1 MVVLTDRLRAATSLP
16 PAASEALRRVPPLA
30 LVALVLALGGLGLAA
45 VGRSPTPEQA
55 PPEGLQPALLEPE
68 AVHLPRGDLPIIGDP
83 IRDLTIWY
91 GQRVSDANRAAVDNL
106 TGRFLT
112 PIDPL
117 ADPTTTDVYGKIL
130 LITIPLLTL
139 GGLVLGY
146 LIMNARTSGESAY
159 GVRAV
164 TPRFVVGATLSILGI
179 YLVSLLAQF
188 VTATNHAM
196 VATSVSTDA
205 VGTPEQWPGGGGVFL
220 VLERGGFD
228 PRIGE
233 GPDNWNS
240 GAWLSAGLM
249 AAVLMTVLQILNAIL
264 SATERFLVLIAP
276 ICLAAYA
283 LPGTKWL
290 ADTWLRLLATV
301 LVVRFGWAIVFIIF
315 SLQVPAHLSD
325 AGLPPTVQDTNA
337 LIGLAAGAAA
347 LMLILAP
354 ILSNLVLFYSRGIR
368 LADR

>member
-1 MVVLTDRLRAATSLP
+1 MAAFATRLRAATSLP
-16 PAASEALRRVPPLA
+16 PGASEALRRVPPVA
-30 LVALVLALGGLGLAA
+30 LVALVLALGGLGLAV
-45 VGRSPTPEQA
+45 VGRTPAAPDRPIQA
-55 PPEGLQPALLEPE
+55 PIEPG
-68 AVHLPRGDLPIIGDP
+68 ATHIARGELPIIGDP

-91 GQRVSDANRAAVDNL
+91 AQRVSDANRAAVDNL

-117 ADPTTTDVYGKIL
+117 AEPSTTELYGKIL
-130 LITIPLLTL
+130 VTTIPLLTL

-146 LIMNARTSGESAY
+146 LIMNARTTGESAY

-205 VGTPEQWPGGGGVFL
+205 VGTPTEWPGGGGVFL
-220 VLERGGFD
+220 VLQRGGFD

-240 GAWLSAGLM
+240 GAWLSAGLL

-264 SATERFLVLIAP
+264 SATERFLVLIGP
-276 ICLAAYA
+276 ICLGAYA

-301 LVVRFGWAIVFIIF
+301 LVVRFGWAIVFILF

-325 AGLPPTVQDTNA
+325 AGVPPSVQDTNA

-354 ILSNLVLFYSRGIR
+354 ILSNLVLFYSRGIHLVER
-368 LADR
+368 

>member
-1 MVVLTDRLRAATSLP
+1 MAVLAARLRSAVSLPQDATDARARVAPVVLF
-16 PAASEALRRVPPLA
+16 
-30 LVALVLALGGLGLAA
+30 ALVLALGGLGLAV
-45 VGRSPTPEQA
+45 VGRTPAAPDRPIQA
-55 PPEGLQPALLEPE
+55 PIEPE
-68 AVHLPRGDLPIIGDP
+68 AAVAPRGELPIIGDP

-91 GQRVSDANRAAVDNL
+91 AQRVSDANRASVDNL
-106 TGRFLT
+106 TGRFLS

-117 ADPTTTDVYGKIL
+117 ADQATTDLYGRIL
-130 LITIPLLTL
+130 VITIPLLTL

-164 TPRFVVGATLSILGI
+164 TPRFVVGASLSILGI

-188 VTATNHAM
+188 VTATNLAM

-205 VGTPEQWPGGGGVFL
+205 VGSPEEWPGGGGVFL
-220 VLERGGFD
+220 VLQRGGFD

-240 GAWLSAGLM
+240 GAWLSGGLL
-249 AAVLMTVLQILNAIL
+249 AAVLMTFLQILNAIL
-264 SATERFLVLIAP
+264 SAAERFLVLVGP
-276 ICLAAYA
+276 ICLGAYA
-283 LPGTKWL
+283 LPATQWL
-290 ADTWLRLLATV
+290 THTWLRVLATV
-301 LVVRFGWAIVFIIF
+301 LTVRFGWAIVFILF
-315 SLQVPAHLSD
+315 SLQVPEHLS
-325 AGLPPTVQDTNA
+325 ASGVPATVEDTNA

-354 ILSNLVLFYSRGIR
+354 ILSNLVLFYSRGIQIGSR
-368 LADR
+368 

>member
-1 MVVLTDRLRAATSLP
+1 MLAARLRAAVSLP
-16 PAASEALRRVPPLA
+16 PAASEALGRVPPLA
-30 LVALVLALGGLGLAA
+30 LLALVLALGGLGLAV
-45 VGRSPTPEQA
+45 VGRTPAAPDRPIQA
-55 PPEGLQPALLEPE
+55 PIEPG
-68 AVHLPRGDLPIIGDP
+68 ATHIPRGELPIIGDP

-91 GQRVSDANRAAVDNL
+91 AQRVSDANRAAVDNL
-106 TGRFLT
+106 SGRFLT
-112 PIDPL
+112 PVDPL
-117 ADPTTTDVYGKIL
+117 ADASTSELYGKIL
-130 LITIPLLTL
+130 VITIPLLTL

-146 LIMNARTSGESAY
+146 LIMQARTSGESAY

-188 VTATNHAM
+188 VTATNLAM

-205 VGTPEQWPGGGGVFL
+205 VGNPEQWPGGGGTFL
-220 VLERGGFD
+220 VLQRGGFD

-240 GAWLSAGLM
+240 GAWLSGGLL
-249 AAVLMTVLQILNAIL
+249 AAVLMTFLQILNAIL
-264 SATERFLVLIAP
+264 SATERFLVLIGP
-276 ICLAAYA
+276 ICLGAYA
-283 LPGTKWL
+283 LPATQWL
-290 ADTWLRLLATV
+290 AHTWLRVLATV
-301 LVVRFGWAIVFIIF
+301 LVVRFGWAIVFILF

-325 AGLPPTVQDTNA
+325 AGIPPTVEDTNA

-354 ILSNLVLFYSRGIR
+354 ILSNLVLFHSRGVQVLSR
-368 LADR
+368 